1 MSCSGTLKR
10 HKPFSL
16 VRAPTYVRKENS
28 SQELELQIGTLVHEV
43 KRSGDYVIVKIVDV
57 NGKYRVSEE
66 DHWTCQAKHLISV
79 DPECWP
85 YLEAVPSDPEKVALL
100 AQNGLVQQLANLERG
115 SRVYV
120 INDTECKY
128 HKAVIKFKGRI
139 ASKGPGYYFG
149 VVLLDPDAEGDTDG
163 TYANHSYFKCEPN
176 TGLFCSISR
185 LKPYEDTNYT
195 GRSSRQSN
203 SPKSKGTVRQFTEL
217 FEKKSV
223 MNKSSSSDHVANSKM
238 TSTKWYCDMD
248 DTKSKFETRSNC
260 PLGVGDKVIWIT
272 DDAPLKCTVKNLEPG
287 KEMVYVELENPLDF
301 TRPRH
306 HVNIAE
312 LVKASDFY
320 AYTDSSPK
328 ENGDLINWG
337 NGDKD
342 HKHTKFSQDLI
353 CLGTPPHSVTDG
365 KDYDFISSGSEGSG
379 YYDTPDPDDSLG
391 VGSLVEVMYKGE
403 HHYGVIRWIG
413 VVEPD
418 PRGRKMAGIE
428 MEEENPGF
436 CDGSI
441 GDRKYFNCNTNRGHF
456 VPLSHCRQDSRF
468 MESIPHASLRSNE
481 DFLASDF
488 SGMDSPIVPGCVP
501 PVSGEEDIS
510 PICGKYKGIQGHHNS
525 CYLDATL
532 FSMFTFTSVFD
543 SLLYRPPGP
552 GDIPN
557 YREVQQVLREEIVN
571 PLRKFYFTRA
581 DRVMKLRR
589 LMEKLSNVSGLTTEE
604 KDPEEFLTS
613 LVAQIL
619 KADPYLKLS
628 SGQEAYHYQLFV
640 EKNEKLVL
648 PTVQQLFE
656 QSFFASDI
664 KLKEVP
670 ACLIIQMPRFGK
682 SFKMYPRILPSQ
694 LLDVT
699 DVIEDS
705 PRQCSVCGNLA
716 TFECRECF
724 DNGAPSEIGLQNIA
738 FCRDCLTTV
747 HNHEDRRGH
756 SQIRP
761 LNVPPEFL
769 ALEEHCVV
777 PRLYMQLFAV
787 VCIETSH
794 YVTFVKCGFGAD
806 APWCFFDSM
815 ADRKGEQNGYNIPEV
830 VLCPD
835 LPQWLSDRGAVE
847 LQQIK
852 DDRQLPQHAKRL
864 LCDAY
869 MCMYQ
874 SIEVMMYRG
883 EGGLNEEDILMKAYD
898 YIYLVIFQHQ

>member
-1 MSCSGTLKR
+1 MSNSGTLKKQ
-10 HKPFSL
+10 KPFSL
-16 VRAPTYVRKENS
+16 VRALTKVKRENS
-28 SQELELQIGTLVHEV
+28 SQELTLQVGTLVHEV
-43 KRSGDYVIVKIVDV
+43 KRVDLFAIVKIVDV
-57 NGKYRVSEE
+57 KRKYNVSEE
-66 DHWTCQAKHLISV
+66 DLWRCKAKDLIPV
-79 DPECWP
+79 DPVCWP
-85 YLEAVPSDPEKVALL
+85 YLEAVPSDVEKVALL
-100 AQNGLVQQLANLERG
+100 AQNGLVQQLANLDIG
-115 SRVYV
+115 SKVYV
-120 INDTECKY
+120 IDVTECTY
-128 HKAVIKFKGRI
+128 HEAVIKFKGRI

-149 VVLLDPDAEGDTDG
+149 VELLDHNTEGDTDG
-163 TYANHSYFKCEPN
+163 TYENHPYFKCEPY

-185 LKPYEDTNYT
+185 LKPYADSNNLE
-195 GRSSRQSN
+195 RVSRHREPN
-203 SPKSKGTVRQFTEL
+203 KSKGTVQHFTEL
-217 FEKKSV
+217 FERKTNKESKI
-223 MNKSSSSDHVANSKM
+223 MNKSSSSDHVAKT
-238 TSTKWYCDMD
+238 TSRWYCNMD
-248 DTKSKFETRSNC
+248 DSKSKYEGRSNC
-260 PLGVGDKVIWIT
+260 PLAVGDKVIWIT
-272 DDAPLKCTVKNLEPG
+272 DEAPPLECTVKDLDPV
-287 KEMVYVELENPLDF
+287 KEKVYVALENPIDI
-301 TRPRH
+301 TRPYQF
-306 HVNIAE
+306 VNMAE

-320 AYTDSSPK
+320 AHTDSSPK

-337 NGDKD
+337 NEDKD
-342 HKHTKFSQDLI
+342 HKFTKYSQDLI
-353 CLGTPPHSVTDG
+353 CLGTPPLSVTDG
-365 KDYDFISSGSEGSG
+365 KEYDFISSGSEGSG
-379 YYDTPDPDDSLG
+379 YYDTPDPDDSL
-391 VGSLVEVMYKGE
+391 VAGSLVEVIYKSE
-403 HHYGVIRWIG
+403 PHYGVIRWIG
-413 VVEPD
+413 VLEHD
-418 PRGRKMAGIE
+418 HRGRKMAGIE
-428 MEEENPGF
+428 MEGEKPGF

-441 GDRKYFNCNTNRGHF
+441 AGQRYFTCNPHRGHF

-481 DFLASDF
+481 GFLASDF
-488 SGMDSPIVPGCVP
+488 GGVDSPIVPGCVP

-557 YREVQQVLREEIVN
+557 YREVQKVLREEIVN
-571 PLRKFYFTRA
+571 PLRKYYFTRA

-738 FCRDCLTTV
+738 FCRVCLQTV
-747 HNHEDRRGH
+747 HNHENRRGH
-756 SQIRP
+756 EQWRP
-761 LNVPPEFL
+761 LKVPQEFL
-769 ALEEHCVV
+769 ALEEHCAV

-830 VLCPD
+830 VPCPD
-835 LPQWLSDRGAVE
+835 LPRWLSDRGAVD
-847 LQQIK
+847 LQQIN
-852 DDRQLPQHAKRL
+852 DDRQLPEHAKRL

-874 SIEVMMYRG
+874 SIEVMMYR
-883 EGGLNEEDILMKAYD
+883 
-898 YIYLVIFQHQ
+898 